1 MSIGL
6 PSIAFDW
13 CLSQY
18 VYKTTPS
25 TTIYLLTPR
34 GKQSKAKSE
43 TSENLDIHPML
54 PCLPTTLLRKQN
66 LFSRKQ
72 KFLLTNS
79 YTYCFASAII
89 VWHIILLNLQH
100 STCMYGHTTVS
111 NCRHL
116 SIRSKVPAINS
127 PVHRPMFLR
136 NVSWFSQLGNHG

>member
-1 MSIGL
+1 MSI

-13 CLSQY
+13 CLSQS
-18 VYKTTPS
+18 VYKTTPQYGVPLYIS
-25 TTIYLLTPR
+25 LRP
-34 GKQSKAKSE
+34 GESKAKSE

-79 YTYCFASAII
+79 DTYCFASAII

-127 PVHRPMFLR
+127 PVHRPVFLR
-136 NVSWFSQLGNHG
+136 NVSWFSHLGNHG